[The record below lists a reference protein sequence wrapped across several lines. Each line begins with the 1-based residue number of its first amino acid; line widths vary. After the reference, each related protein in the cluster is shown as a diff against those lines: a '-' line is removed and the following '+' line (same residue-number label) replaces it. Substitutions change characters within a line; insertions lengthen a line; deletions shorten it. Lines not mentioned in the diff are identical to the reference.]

1 MALVA
6 SPTSTSVWRDPNVM
20 SGAVDHPQ
28 LLQLHPPVVA
38 PVSSPATGPSADLP
52 YQFMPPVH
60 TKREQTT
67 PPMPDTDSII
77 KDENGQEIGCVVC
90 GDKSSGKHYGQFT
103 CEGEILQSKS
113 AELGPPM
120 SQIMGPFKTNLF
132 LFRKGQVSQQN
143 SKHLLTLLGVPK
155 LLENL

>member
-28 LLQLHPPVVA
+28 LLQLHPPVVPA
-38 PVSSPATGPSADLP
+38 PVSTTPGTGSADLP

-67 PPMPDTDSII
+67 PPMPDTESVI
-77 KDENGQEIGCVVC
+77 KDENGQDITCVVC

-103 CEGEILQSKS
+103 CEGEVLS
-113 AELGPPM
+113 L
-120 SQIMGPFKTNLF
+120 FKDT
-132 LFRKGQVSQQN
+132 
-143 SKHLLTLLGVPK
+143 
-155 LLENL
+155 

>member
-38 PVSSPATGPSADLP
+38 PVSSPASGPSADLP

-103 CEGEILQSKS
+103 CEGEIFNENCRASLFQ
-113 AELGPPM
+113 M
-120 SQIMGPFKTNLF
+120 SQMGPFKLTCFYFEKVKYLNRIPSIF
-132 LFRKGQVSQQN
+132 
-143 SKHLLTLLGVPK
+143 LTLSLRVPK